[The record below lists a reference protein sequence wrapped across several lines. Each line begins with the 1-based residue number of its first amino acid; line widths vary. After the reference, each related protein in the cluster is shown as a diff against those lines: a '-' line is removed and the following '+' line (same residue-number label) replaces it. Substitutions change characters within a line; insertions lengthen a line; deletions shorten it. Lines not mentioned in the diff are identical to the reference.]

1 VLTVTAQEV
10 PDPETPRTEV
20 PERRL
25 STEKSEV
32 PTPVTLSEK
41 RTLKTTLA
49 ALAGLEVAREME
61 TTDGGVVSRV

>member
-1 VLTVTAQEV
+1 
-10 PDPETPRTEV
+10 V